1 MTVSD
6 GETVPAGNAVADER
20 VLEALRAS
28 LVEVE
33 RLREENERLRAAP
46 HEPVAII
53 GMACRY
59 PGGVE
64 SPEDLWRLVIEE
76 RDAIG
81 AFPRDRNWDL
91 DALYGPDA
99 DPAVSSAV
107 FEGGFLSAA
116 TDFDPAPFGI
126 SPGEASVMDPQQ
138 RLLLEIS
145 WEAFERAGIDPKSLD
160 GKRYGVFMGTT
171 GQDYTAHLV
180 SVPDELLEDMGIGST
195 AAVLSGRIAYAFGL
209 EGPTAT
215 VDTAC
220 SSSLVALHLAC
231 QSLRTGECSMA
242 LAGGVAVMSTP
253 ARFVGS
259 NRGIG
264 LAVAPRSRSYADGA
278 QGIAFSEGAGV
289 LLLERLSAARENGH
303 PILAVVR
310 GSAIGQ
316 EGATSGLNTPSG
328 PAQQRLIKQ
337 ALASARLMPQ
347 EVDVVEG
354 QGAGGLLNDAIE
366 AQAVASVYREGRPD
380 DRPLLLGSVKSNI
393 GHTQAASGMAGT
405 IKIVNAL
412 RHGVVPRSLHSDVRS
427 PHIAWEQGRLRLA
440 TAATPWPETHRPRRA
455 AVSSFG
461 FGGSNAHVIL
471 EQAPAD
477 DPVPPPEAESGLG
490 EAGVVLWPVSGCGAQ
505 ALRGQA
511 SRLLAHLTERPWLRP
526 ADVGLSLATSRAALP
541 HRGVVVGQ
549 DREEL
554 LDGLQALA
562 DARAAPHVAR
572 AELGRRHQLVI
583 LLTGDG
589 PAPGTGKQ
597 LYDAFPVFAGAFD
610 EVCAGLD
617 ARLGLP
623 ARDAMF
629 AADPDAASVLAPA
642 RAFAIQ
648 AALFRLVASWGVR
661 PRAVRGHAVG
671 RIAADHVTG
680 RLSLPDACAAL
691 TSPQEPAQE
700 VAQSPE
706 VFAEQ
711 ARALAKPGTVH
722 LELGGHEVSGLLAEA
737 GQPAVAALRPGV
749 AEVTAVA
756 AALAEVHARGTAVDW
771 PAVFAG
777 TGARRVD
784 LPTYA
789 FQRERYWRA
798 AFSFDMTK
806 VRPDGRAPEP
816 PAPH

>member
-1 MTVSD
+1 MTVAQ
-6 GETVPAGNAVADER
+6 GRTVADEKIIN
-20 VLEALRAS
+20 ALRAS

-33 RLREENERLRAAP
+33 RLRAENERLRGAP

-64 SPEDLWRLVIEE
+64 SPEDLWRLVLEE

-91 DALYGPDA
+91 DALYGPGA

-107 FEGGFLSAA
+107 FEGGFLRTA

-145 WEAFERAGIDPKSLD
+145 WEAFERAGIDPKSVD

-215 VDTAC
+215 IDTAC

-264 LAVAPRSRSYADGA
+264 LAVAARSRSFADGA
-278 QGIAFSEGAGV
+278 QGIAFAEGAGV

-328 PAQQRLIKQ
+328 PAQQRLIRH
-337 ALASARLMPQ
+337 ALASARLMPH

-354 QGAGGLLNDAIE
+354 QGTGGLLNDAIE

-405 IKIVNAL
+405 IKMVGAL
-412 RHGVVPRSLHSDVRS
+412 RHGVVPRSLHSEVPS
-427 PHIAWEQGRLRLA
+427 PHIAWEQGRIRLA
-440 TAATPWPETHRPRRA
+440 SAAAPWPETDRPRRA
-455 AVSSFG
+455 GVSSFG
-461 FGGSNAHVIL
+461 FGGTNAHVIL

-477 DPVPPPEAESGLG
+477 DSPPPEAESGLG
-490 EAGVVLWPVSGCGAQ
+490 EDGVVLWPVSGCDAD
-505 ALRGQA
+505 ALREQA
-511 SRLLAHLTERPWLRP
+511 SRLLAHLTERPELRP
-526 ADVGLSLATSRAALP
+526 ADVGLSLATSRAALTR
-541 HRGVVVGQ
+541 RGVIVGR

-554 LDGLQALA
+554 LDGLRALA
-562 DARAAPHVAR
+562 DARSAPHVAQ
-572 AELGRRHQLVI
+572 AELGRRHQLVM
-583 LLTGDG
+583 LLTGEAH
-589 PAPGTGKQ
+589 APGTGKQ
-597 LYDAFPVFAGAFD
+597 LYDAFPVFADAFD
-610 EVCAGLD
+610 EVCAQLD
-617 ARLGLP
+617 ARLGHP

-629 AADPDAASVLAPA
+629 AGADSGAAALGPA
-642 RAFAIQ
+642 RTFAIQ
-648 AALFRLVASWGVR
+648 VALFRLYTSWGVR
-661 PRAVRGHAVG
+661 PRAVRGYAVG

-680 RLSLPDACAAL
+680 RLPLPDACAAL
-691 TSPQEPAQE
+691 SGPWDPAQPP
-700 VAQSPE
+700 AD
-706 VFAEQ
+706 FAEQ
-711 ARALAKPGTVH
+711 ARGLAKPGTVH
-722 LELGGHEVSGLLAEA
+722 LELGGHEVSGFLADA
-737 GQPAVAALRPGV
+737 GLPAVAALRPGV
-749 AEVTAVA
+749 AEVSAAA
-756 AALAEVHARGTAVDW
+756 AALAHAHARGAAVDW
-771 PAVFAG
+771 SAVFAG

-789 FQRERYWRA
+789 FQRRRYWRA

-806 VRPDGRAPEP
+806 VRPDRRAPEP
-816 PAPH
+816 SAQR

>member
-1 MTVSD
+1 
-6 GETVPAGNAVADER
+6 
-20 VLEALRAS
+20 
-28 LVEVE
+28 
-33 RLREENERLRAAP
+33 
-46 HEPVAII
+46 
-53 GMACRY
+53 
-59 PGGVE
+59 
-64 SPEDLWRLVIEE
+64 
-76 RDAIG
+76 
-81 AFPRDRNWDL
+81 
-91 DALYGPDA
+91 
-99 DPAVSSAV
+99 
-107 FEGGFLSAA
+107 
-116 TDFDPAPFGI
+116 
-126 SPGEASVMDPQQ
+126 MDPQQ

-264 LAVAPRSRSYADGA
+264 LAVAARSRSYADGA

-289 LLLERLSAARENGH
+289 LLLERLSAARQNGH

-337 ALASARLMPQ
+337 ALANARLLPH

-354 QGAGGLLNDAIE
+354 QGTGGLLNDAIE

-412 RHGVVPRSLHSDVRS
+412 RHGVVPRSLHSDVPS

-440 TAATPWPETHRPRRA
+440 TAATPWPETDRPRRA

-471 EQAPAD
+471 EQAPAA
-477 DPVPPPEAESGLG
+477 DPAPPPEAESGLG
-490 EAGVVLWPVSGCGAQ
+490 EAGVVLWPVSGCSAE

-511 SRLLAHLTERPWLRP
+511 SRLLAHLTERPWLRT

-554 LDGLQALA
+554 LDGLRALA
-562 DARAAPHVAR
+562 DARAAPHVASSNLAGAAAKDR
-572 AELGRRHQLVI
+572 VAGGAFPPATRSTAAIEPRLSSKSPYVARSELGRRHQLVI

-589 PAPGTGKQ
+589 LAPGTGKQ
-597 LYDAFPVFAGAFD
+597 LYDAFPVFADAFD

-629 AADPDAASVLAPA
+629 AGADADADPASALAPA

-648 AALFRLVASWGVR
+648 TALFRLVASWGVR
-661 PRAVRGHAVG
+661 PRAIRGHAVG

-691 TSPQEPAQE
+691 TGPQESAPEPTQPLT
-700 VAQSPE
+700 QSPA

-722 LELGGHEVSGLLAEA
+722 LELGGHEVSGLLAA
-737 GQPAVAALRPGV
+737 MGQPAVAALRPGV

-756 AALAEVHARGTAVDW
+756 SALAEVHARGTAVDW
-771 PAVFAG
+771 AAVFAG

-806 VRPDGRAPEP
+806 VRPDGRAPQP
-816 PAPH
+816 PAPIEPQPSARP